1 MVIDPT
7 ARRAVVKTTPAK
19 PMTDVL
25 QEACAKLGY
34 DPSQHGLKYD
44 PGTPNSLLKIVL
56 SNTPGDTKTNILTSH
71 YPCDLRASAKAQSSS
86 SFSSQNRRP

>member
-1 MVIDPT
+1 MSSHVVVIDST

-44 PGTPNSLLKIVL
+44 PGNSTQLKE
-56 SNTPGDTKTNILTSH
+56 
-71 YPCDLRASAKAQSSS
+71 Y
-86 SFSSQNRRP
+86 F

>member
-1 MVIDPT
+1 MVIDST

-44 PGTPNSLLKIVL
+44 PGNSTQLKE
-56 SNTPGDTKTNILTSH
+56 
-71 YPCDLRASAKAQSSS
+71 Y
-86 SFSSQNRRP
+86 F